1 MRRRM
6 TVEKLERLNN
16 SDSQELVT
24 TTTFSSQTP
33 EMARRPSPRLP
44 PPRSP
49 LVQVHNKVRYATP
62 TEEMVPKVDKCT
74 NLLSSWLSIIS
85 RTNQQ
90 GQLLSCQEAPGQR
103 FLLFLFCLLDLFW
116 QSLNNLVRG
125 IILSKL
131 FLRL

>member
-24 TTTFSSQTP
+24 SSALQTP

-49 LVQVHNKVRYATP
+49 LVQVHNKIRYSTP
-62 TEEMVPKVDKCT
+62 SEEMVPKV
-74 NLLSSWLSIIS
+74 
-85 RTNQQ
+85 
-90 GQLLSCQEAPGQR
+90 GQLYGKLTLKKSCFKKICVQIRHVR
-103 FLLFLFCLLDLFW
+103 FVIFDNSCF
-116 QSLNNLVRG
+116 
-125 IILSKL
+125 
-131 FLRL
+131 